1 MNQQFQVRWPNGQTT
16 VEVSHNSETPT
27 AYAMERWG
35 CNSLEDLAALGVDI
49 KMPSTEH
56 EQIEETEMKGE
67 SAPKPRRTLTTQPL
81 AEPGAA
87 AGPLRF

>member
-1 MNQQFQVRWPNGQTT
+1 
-16 VEVSHNSETPT
+16 
-27 AYAMERWG
+27 MERWG

-67 SAPKPRRTLTTQPL
+67 SAQQDAAVENAPETETN
-81 AEPGAA
+81 ADNSA
-87 AGPLRF
+87 AG